1 MSNNSN
7 LRITKC
13 INVFSDM
20 NTWIDFVIIPCNNKD
35 FTKAEEI
42 DKKACESGDIAYMYY
57 KNSDTLYKMKIIH
70 VICSYKND
78 LYNELIKDEDVL
90 IKGEEKY
97 KADTSAEF
105 ITDTKNYLVWFREI
119 SVCI

>member
-1 MSNNSN
+1 M
-7 LRITKC
+7 KKE
-13 INVFSDM
+13 
-20 NTWIDFVIIPCNNKD
+20 FVQLLQNMIESAYNEDSEDEIIYY
-35 FTKAEEI
+35 I
-42 DKKACESGDIAYMYY
+42 DKKTCESGDIAYMYY

>member
-1 MSNNSN
+1 M
-7 LRITKC
+7 KKE
-13 INVFSDM
+13 
-20 NTWIDFVIIPCNNKD
+20 FVQLLQNMIESAYNEDSEDEIIYY
-35 FTKAEEI
+35 I
-42 DKKACESGDIAYMYY
+42 DKKAYESGDIAYMYY

>member
-1 MSNNSN
+1 ME
-7 LRITKC
+7 LIYMKKE
-13 INVFSDM
+13 
-20 NTWIDFVIIPCNNKD
+20 FVQLLQNMIESAYNEDSEDEIIYY
-35 FTKAEEI
+35 I

-70 VICSYKND
+70 AICSYKND

>member
-1 MSNNSN
+1 MKKEFVQLLQNMIESAYNEDSEDE
-7 LRITKC
+7 IIYY
-13 INVFSDM
+13 IN
-20 NTWIDFVIIPCNNKD
+20 
-35 FTKAEEI
+35 
-42 DKKACESGDIAYMYY
+42 KKACESGDIAYMYC
-57 KNSDTLYKMKIIH
+57 KNSDILYKMKIIH

-119 SVCI
+119 GVCI